1 MSNRHCFL
9 FFMIGVTGLLC
20 GKGLTAQNSDR
31 AIITGQITCTDLE
44 EGLPSAHVRLMPLD
58 LGVISDSE
66 GFFEFVNVPPG
77 TYQVLATYLG
87 YEAAE
92 SDPFELGD
100 AHLQVINLQMEV
112 GASNVES
119 VVVTAARRPQTAL
132 NAPASVQILDR
143 KEIQSQNLSTF
154 DQALD
159 QAVGVQVTR
168 SSAGNIQTVSIR
180 GASEVAGGGIGN
192 RVLLLID
199 GRPSLSPESGGALW
213 NLVPLQSVDR
223 IEVVKGA
230 YSSLFGSS
238 AMGGVINVITKTP
251 DKPFQFSAH
260 ANHGI
265 FSKAP
270 AYTGYDERA
279 GFYNL
284 SAGLGGQ
291 KGNWQYILDGGLRS
305 NDGHREKSGF
315 DMVQSFGKLTYKPN
329 SKDTWTFS
337 GNFNRIKN
345 DAPATWLS
353 TRQAYQ
359 VADHRKDDYQDRR
372 EFSAD
377 LNYQSLPN
385 AQLRHFARAYYY
397 SNFSEF
403 SFNDDPE
410 DKSDSNVNFGKQTVD
425 IETVETHRWGGA
437 YQMDLQKERHYLSL
451 GADLKSDYVDGV
463 PDTVLYGEHRSWTA
477 GIYVQDEISLGEMV
491 NITAGVRYDHF
502 DLENSFTE
510 SRWSP
515 KIAAVYQPTQSTSF
529 RMLFA
534 QAFRNPSI
542 AERFIKFE
550 QGGGLRFRPNPTLR
564 AEKLNFSYEAGFQKT
579 WSRYLT
585 TDLAVYYNKYRDL
598 ISFRQVATP
607 NGGLVFEVI
616 NLNNAVMQGVE
627 FTSFFN
633 IPQIAKLRL
642 TYTYLDARDISE
654 GRQND
659 HLAYKYKHALNGLLT
674 SEWGPLTMQINGR
687 YRSAIK
693 EVFIYPGNEPAAYTL
708 FGGKISYAFSE
719 MFSTYLSIDNI
730 NNTQYEELE
739 RYRMPGRSFTLGFRL
754 DL

>member
-1 MSNRHCFL
+1 ME
-9 FFMIGVTGLLC
+9 G
-20 GKGLTAQNSDR
+20 
-31 AIITGQITCTDLE
+31 
-44 EGLPSAHVRLMPLD
+44 GLPAAHVRLLPLD
-58 LGVISDSE
+58 LGVVSDSE

-87 YEAAE
+87 YEAAQ
-92 SDPFELGD
+92 SDPFELAD
-100 AHLQVINLQMEV
+100 AGLQVINLQLEV

-168 SSAGNIQTVSIR
+168 SSAGNIQAVSIR

-199 GRPSLSPESGGALW
+199 GRPALSPESGGALW

-251 DKPFQFSAH
+251 DKPFQFTAH

-437 YQMDLQKERHYLSL
+437 YQMDLHKNNHYFSL

-477 GIYVQDEISLGEMV
+477 GVYVQDEISLGEMV

-515 KIAAVYQPTQSTSF
+515 KIAAVYQPTASTSI

-564 AEKLNFSYEAGFQKT
+564 AEKLNFSYEAGFKKT

-585 TDLAVYYNKYRDL
+585 TDLALYYNKYRDL

-607 NGGLVFEVI
+607 DGALVFEVI
-616 NLNNAVMQGVE
+616 NLNDAVMQGVE
-627 FTSFFN
+627 FTSFIN
-633 IPQIAKLRL
+633 MPRIAKLRL
-642 TYTYLDARDISE
+642 TYTYLDARDVSE

-674 SEWGPLTMQINGR
+674 SEWGPLALQVNGR
-687 YRSAIK
+687 YRSAIR
-693 EVFIYPGNEPAAYTL
+693 EVFIYPGNEPAAYAL
-708 FGGKISYAFSE
+708 FGGKITYAFSE
-719 MFSTYLSIDNI
+719 MFSTYVSIDNI
-730 NNTQYEELE
+730 NNTQFEELE
-739 RYRMPGRSFTLGFRL
+739 RYRMPGRSFTLGLRL
-754 DL
+754 NL